1 MTMAPD
7 DMTLD
12 RFAVLL
18 DAYGADPARWPDA
31 ERAAARALLDRSSE
45 ARARRDAAAALDA
58 LLDRA
63 ATVEPSSALAERILA
78 QAPQRP
84 PQQPKVIRL
93 RARVVAAVGLAA
105 AASLALWLTWRPGAQ
120 RTLEPAAVARLGE
133 YQTPTDALLSAVDL
147 DADDTMP
154 EFGCDDPEVD
164 CDDSDLAELR
174 PTASRAHEE
183 MHA

>member
-63 ATVEPSSALAERILA
+63 ATVEPSSALAERILS
-78 QAPQRP
+78 QASQR
-84 PQQPKVIRL
+84 PKVIRL
-93 RARVVAAVGLAA
+93 RARVVGAVGLAA
-105 AASLALWLTWRPGAQ
+105 AASLALWLTWRPGAP

-174 PTASRAHEE
+174 PTAARAHQE

>member
-18 DAYGADPARWPDA
+18 DAYGADPARWPDT

-78 QAPQRP
+78 QAPQG
-84 PQQPKVIRL
+84 PKVIHRPARL
-93 RARVVAAVGLAA
+93 AGAVG
-105 AASLALWLTWRPGAQ
+105 
-120 RTLEPAAVARLGE
+120 VAW
-133 YQTPTDALLSAVDL
+133 
-147 DADDTMP
+147 
-154 EFGCDDPEVD
+154 
-164 CDDSDLAELR
+164 
-174 PTASRAHEE
+174 
-183 MHA
+183 